1 MIKILKTFFIFF
13 ICLIFLNEGYCQD
26 ASKIKD
32 AAKNAKKEVLKIQ
45 LEKVGIIYPIENN
58 FGFRVSSN
66 GFGAYYENLKFK
78 TVNNKRFM
86 TVDFYYYIDFKEKQI
101 TTFPFPGNN
110 LQNSY
115 HYGKLNDLFGFRFA
129 YGIRKALTDKTE
141 DDEVQIS
148 YTLAGGI
155 TLGFLKPYYLDISYG
170 KRVFD
175 QGSRNYFY
183 EEQRV
188 EAESFSQTNARIF
201 LTQQIVNLSGDDFAY
216 IKGSSSFGEGFSQ
229 LQLIPGLHGR
239 FGFNFDWGTKDII
252 VKQMEVGIMLDLY
265 NKAMP
270 MYFNNYNSQF
280 NFSVYYSLGIGRR
293 RALHAKSEKREEN

>member
-101 TTFPFPGNN
+101 
-110 LQNSY
+110 
-115 HYGKLNDLFGFRFA
+115 
-129 YGIRKALTDKTE
+129 I
-141 DDEVQIS
+141 
-148 YTLAGGI
+148 
-155 TLGFLKPYYLDISYG
+155 
-170 KRVFD
+170 
-175 QGSRNYFY
+175 
-183 EEQRV
+183 
-188 EAESFSQTNARIF
+188 
-201 LTQQIVNLSGDDFAY
+201 
-216 IKGSSSFGEGFSQ
+216 
-229 LQLIPGLHGR
+229 
-239 FGFNFDWGTKDII
+239 
-252 VKQMEVGIMLDLY
+252 
-265 NKAMP
+265 
-270 MYFNNYNSQF
+270 
-280 NFSVYYSLGIGRR
+280 
-293 RALHAKSEKREEN
+293 